1 MRTVPRLLSVLR
13 PGCLWAIL
21 AAAAAAQE
29 FAPKERD
36 ALAAHAR
43 GDLVAASDLLLQLAT
58 DAAGR
63 PGDGDA
69 AARVEAWATTAARW
83 RLVADQPPALTA
95 FAALLQSP
103 LANAHPGLADR
114 LRSTLAEVAED
125 DPRVDGDALA
135 RAAGC
140 LTEFWLCGP
149 FADERGAGYRQTL
162 PSEKFDLAGEYAGKR
177 RTVRWRRLPPLGGIG
192 VLPLDG
198 LLNPSEQA
206 LCYVACAVRSASDL
220 DAVLELGSTGAFRVF
235 CNGVEV
241 GARQVERNLAA
252 DQDTVALPLR
262 KGHNLLLVK
271 LCHQEGPQFRAC
283 LRLRSRDGQPL
294 PGVTTSAEPA
304 DLTAAA
310 AMPPVVARASSEP
323 PALLG
328 GRSHWSIGNTSG
340 ADSLRLAWLWLQR
353 QADGD
358 LDRRDLRAAAAAAAA
373 LPELAA
379 SHLVHAAC
387 LAPMRRSAADRDD
400 NDQRRA
406 LERAVATGDH
416 VLARVRLGELLRD
429 RSNLWR
435 TAREQAD
442 AALARNDLGAV
453 GAAFA
458 AVLRQHTL
466 GDEGIDDLMR
476 DELRRAAVRPDA
488 HRSLLARGLEEFP
501 SRDPRLAAD
510 LARRLLAI
518 TRAED
523 LVLRAIDALARG
535 GAGEA
540 AVAAAR
546 AQLAARPASR
556 TVLHRLVE
564 LELAAGHVRPA
575 LALLD
580 DWLLLQ
586 PDDVDALL
594 LASRAQRRLHDDPAT
609 AAAAQLPLLTQV
621 LEIEPNR
628 RDEERYRDYL
638 QTLGSAEAAP
648 FYTQWQLDG
657 DAVRSADQGPPADA
671 ATANDALHW
680 LLRQR
685 VVRAH
690 GNGTTSEYVH
700 EIVRVMSPEGARRL
714 AYYSL
719 QYYSREQRARLLAC
733 TVLRAD
739 GSRLQPELRGGSVR
753 LPDLRPGDLVDL
765 QGRVDD
771 LAPTFFGDYFGLV
784 HLFPAPDGSPVARSE
799 LVVVADPNREY
810 RWQAANGAP
819 EPTRSTLPDGSLCF
833 TWSLTALPRDQ
844 VEMRRAGG
852 KERDP
857 LVRMTTYRDWQQFAS
872 WWWRLIQ
879 DQLEVD
885 ADIRA
890 TVRALTEGLSDREAQ
905 LAAIYRFVTTDVRYE
920 AWEFGV
926 HGYKPY
932 STAVIHARRHGDC
945 KDKALLLC
953 VMLREL
959 GITAKPV
966 LIQADQPRSRDDL
979 ALALVQHW
987 NHCIAYVPAQPGL
1000 TERFLDGTATWHPLD
1015 TLPEMDQGAEVLV
1028 VDGNGGELRTVP
1040 WATPAQN
1047 CDDQEFVVQLR
1058 ADGGADLQFTARPR
1072 GNAAVPWR
1080 EQLATETARSRELVE
1095 RQLVR
1100 RIGKLAVQELTTQG
1114 GLDLSVPV
1122 ELRATAKVAEVGQR
1136 SAGRWQ
1142 LPSTWQEGDLQ
1153 ALAADPERHTAL
1165 LLGVPSS
1172 TRRVLRFRPPA
1183 GWRAGTL
1190 PEAVRLE
1197 TAFGRF
1203 AMQWQVQ
1210 GGDLVVTRE
1219 LDWLQPRIEPADYPA
1234 FRDFTTSIKTADSQ
1248 WLLLQESPR

>member
-1 MRTVPRLLSVLR
+1 ML
-13 PGCLWAIL
+13 
-21 AAAAAAQE
+21 AQE
-29 FAPKERD
+29 LAPRERT
-36 ALAAHAR
+36 ALAAHGR
-43 GDLVAASDLLLQLAT
+43 GDLSTASDLLLQLALDT
-58 DAAGR
+58 ATT
-63 PGDGDA
+63 PGDADT
-69 AARVEAWATTAARW
+69 AARVEAWATMAARW
-83 RLVADQPPALTA
+83 RAAADQPPPMAG

-103 LANAHPGLADR
+103 LAAQHPALADR
-114 LRSTLAEVAED
+114 LRSSLAEVAED
-125 DPRVDGDALA
+125 DPRVDGDAAA

-162 PSEKFDLAGEYAGKR
+162 PVEQFDLAGEYAGKR
-177 RTVRWRRLPPLGGIG
+177 RAVRWRRLPPLGGTG
-192 VLPLDG
+192 VLPLEG
-198 LLNPSEQA
+198 LLTPSEQA
-206 LCYVACAVRSASDL
+206 LGYVACAVHAAADT

-235 CNGVEV
+235 CNGLEV

-252 DQDTVALPLR
+252 DQDPVALPLR

-294 PGVTTSAEPA
+294 AGVTASAAPA

-310 AMPPVVARASSEP
+310 AMRPVPARASSEP

-328 GRSHWSIGNTSG
+328 GRGHWPIGSTGG

-358 LDRRDLRAAAAAAAA
+358 LERRDLRAAAAAAAA

-379 SHLVHAAC
+379 SHMVHAAC

-400 NDQRRA
+400 NDLRRA

-442 AALARNDLGAV
+442 AALARSDLGAV
-453 GAAFA
+453 GRAFA

-476 DELRRAAVRPDA
+476 DELRRAAVQADA
-488 HRSLLARGLEEFP
+488 HRSILVRGLEEFT
-501 SRDPRLAAD
+501 SRDPRLAAG
-510 LARRLLAI
+510 LARRLLAS

-523 LVLRAIDALARG
+523 LVLRAVAALARG
-535 GAGEA
+535 GEGEA

-546 AQLAARPASR
+546 TQLAARPASR
-556 TVLHRLVE
+556 TVHHWLVE

-580 DWLLLQ
+580 DWLALQ
-586 PDDVDALL
+586 PDDVEALL
-594 LASRAQRRLHDDPAT
+594 LASRAQRRLHNDPAT
-609 AAAAQLPLLTQV
+609 AAAAQLPLLAQV

-648 FYTQWQLDG
+648 FYTQWQHDG
-657 DAVRSADQGPPADA
+657 DAVRRADPGPPADA

-680 LLRQR
+680 ALRQR

-700 EIVRVMSPEGARRL
+700 EIVRVLSPEGARRL

-753 LPDLRPGDLVDL
+753 LPDLRPGDQVDL

-784 HLFPAPDGSPVARSE
+784 HRFPAPDGSPVARSE

-819 EPTRSTLPDGSLCF
+819 EPTRSTLDDGSRCF
-833 TWSLTALPRDQ
+833 AWSLTNLPRDQ
-844 VEMRRAGG
+844 AELRRPGGVER
-852 KERDP
+852 EP
-857 LVRMTTYRDWQQFAS
+857 LVRMTTYRDWQQFAG

-885 ADIRA
+885 ADIRT
-890 TVRALTEGLSDREAQ
+890 TVRALTEGLTDREAQ

-966 LIQADQPRSRDDL
+966 LIRADQPRSRDDL

-1000 TERFLDGTATWHPLD
+1000 PERFLDGTATWHPMD

-1028 VDGNGGELRTVP
+1028 VDGDGGELRTVP

-1058 ADGGADLQFTARPR
+1058 PDGRADLQFTARPR

-1100 RIGKLAVQELTTQG
+1100 RIGKLEVQDLNARG
-1114 GLDLSVPV
+1114 GLDLAVPV
-1122 ELRATAKVAEVGQR
+1122 ELRATALVAELGQR

-1142 LPSTWQEGDLQ
+1142 LPSAWQDGDLQ
-1153 ALAADPERHTAL
+1153 TLAADPERHTAL
-1165 LLGVPSS
+1165 LLGVPSRS
-1172 TRRVLRFRPPA
+1172 RQVLRFRPPA
-1183 GWRAGTL
+1183 GWTPSPL
-1190 PEAVRLE
+1190 PTSVRLE
-1197 TAFGRF
+1197 TTFGRF
-1203 AMQWQVQ
+1203 TMQWQAE
-1210 GGDLVVTRE
+1210 GGEVVVTRE
-1219 LDWLQPRIEPADYPA
+1219 LDWLQPRIEPGDYAA
-1234 FRDFTTSIKTADSQ
+1234 FRDFTSTVKTADSQ
-1248 WLLLQESPR
+1248 WVLLQETPR